1 MQNLEMLKTWLN
13 FHKDTDLKMS
23 WMASLTSLL
32 EFSDDVRHS
41 EIVRRL
47 FSNVT
52 SHANFPNPGKDS
64 SSVNLLINLTDV
76 PDEAEELQGLS
87 II

>member
-1 MQNLEMLKTWLN
+1 MLKTWLN

-41 EIVRRL
+41 EIVRRM

-52 SHANFPNPGKDS
+52 SCANFPNPGKDS

-76 PDEAEELQGLS
+76 PDEAEEL
-87 II
+87 